1 MFLFIDTNQISPL
14 ISENKIGLTQMN
26 LHAATE
32 ICKRYPNVKAIL
44 MHTQSVD
51 LHRDWIK
58 EKFDVYT
65 WIKDSVE
72 NLLVVKIGKHRED
85 KEAETASSILNFI
98 EEILDEVRDMHNFL

>member
-1 MFLFIDTNQISPL
+1 VFFYIDSSQISPL

-26 LHAATE
+26 LYAATE
-32 ICKRYPNVKAIL
+32 ISKRYPNVKAIL
-44 MHTQSVD
+44 MYTHSVD
-51 LHRDWIK
+51 LHQDWIR

-85 KEAETASSILNFI
+85 KEAETASCILNFI
-98 EEILDEVRDMHNFL
+98 RKIVDEV